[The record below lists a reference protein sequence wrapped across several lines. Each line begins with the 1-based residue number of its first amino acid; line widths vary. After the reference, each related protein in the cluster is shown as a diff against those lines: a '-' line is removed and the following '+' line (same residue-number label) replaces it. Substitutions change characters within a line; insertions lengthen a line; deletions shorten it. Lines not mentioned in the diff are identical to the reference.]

1 MLNVEWKSVTK
12 HRGCKIAGIDLQFS
26 SILTQ
31 GFQGYSTMNE
41 WVDRWVGV
49 WVGGWMTGWTDGHT
63 AILSRVGESII
74 RSHLSTRYFISK
86 KTQES
91 CTQIAL

>member
-1 MLNVEWKSVTK
+1 MLNVEWKSVAK

-49 WVGGWMTGWTDGHT
+49 WVDGWMTGWTDGRTHSHSVKSWG
-63 AILSRVGESII
+63 INYMLS
-74 RSHLSTRYFISK
+74 FIHK
-86 KTQES
+86 MFY
-91 CTQIAL
+91 I